1 MVLSGHIADLV
12 PLMEAF
18 NRLREEVGQ
27 LREDNGK
34 LREDNGKLREEIGQ
48 LREDNDKLQKEVEE
62 WRKGHRVRGR
72 RRRRS
77 RNKTGKAKG
86 AQGTG
91 ERKAGQKAGHP
102 GTGRQAPTHI
112 DRTEDCRR
120 AACPDCQGPLNDEG
134 VGATHTVEDL
144 VLRVETTAYRC
155 LDQHCPHCDKTW
167 RAPLPPALG
176 GAPKVGPTA
185 QAVAMSLRFEHGV
198 GVCAISRIFSEVF
211 GLSFSPGGLS
221 QMFER
226 NMHKFAPAVT
236 TIWTVA
242 LDEPLLHCD
251 ETGWYQDGRRAWL
264 HAATSVNLSVFAI
277 TDRRDRDSFE
287 LLVPSSYPGA
297 VSSDDFTIYD
307 HLPESRHPQCWAHV
321 LRTARDLYEIH
332 GHASDGAALAAIG
345 AFLRVAKVQR
355 AKPSAAHR
363 AAAVT
368 AFERVLAACFWATHK
383 KLQTLGRRLAKKRKR
398 YLLCL
403 DDPSIPLTNNQ
414 VERDLRFSIV
424 ARKVSYG
431 TRNETG
437 SLQWAD
443 GVTLGQTLRKQGQSI
458 RSWVPPALAAAQ
470 QGLPLPPVFRNRSP
484 PPPG

>member
-1 MVLSGHIADLV
+1 M
-12 PLMEAF
+12 
-18 NRLREEVGQ
+18 
-27 LREDNGK
+27 
-34 LREDNGKLREEIGQ
+34 
-48 LREDNDKLQKEVEE
+48 
-62 WRKGHRVRGR
+62 RGR

-77 RNKTGKAKG
+77 GNKTGKAKGAPGAPG

-102 GTGRQAPTHI
+102 GTGRLAPTHI

-120 AACPDCQGPLNDEG
+120 SACPDCQGPLTDEG
-134 VGATHTVEDL
+134 VGATHTVEEL

-176 GAPKVGPTA
+176 GAPKVGPNA

-211 GLSFSPGGLS
+211 ELPWSPGGLS

-226 NMHKFAPAVT
+226 NLAKFAPAVT
-236 TIWTVA
+236 QIWTVA
-242 LDEPLLHCD
+242 LDEALLHCD
-251 ETGWYQDGRRAWL
+251 ETGWYQDGRRAWM

-287 LLVPSSYPGA
+287 LLVPSSYTGA
-297 VSSDDFTIYD
+297 VSSDDFVIYD

-321 LRTARDLYEIH
+321 LRTARDLAEIH
-332 GHASDGAALAAIG
+332 GNEADGRALTAIG
-345 AFLRVAKVQR
+345 AFLSAAKTQR
-355 AKPSAAHR
+355 AEPSASNR
-363 AAAVT
+363 AAAVA
-368 AFERVLAACFWATHK
+368 AFEKVLTACFWATHK
-383 KLQTLGRRLAKKRKR
+383 KLQALGRRLAKKRKR

-403 DDPSIPLTNNQ
+403 DDPAIPLTNNQ
-414 VERDLRFSIV
+414 VERDLRFSVV

-437 SLQWAD
+437 SVQWAD

-470 QGLPLPPVFRNRSP
+470 QGLPLPPVFRNRP